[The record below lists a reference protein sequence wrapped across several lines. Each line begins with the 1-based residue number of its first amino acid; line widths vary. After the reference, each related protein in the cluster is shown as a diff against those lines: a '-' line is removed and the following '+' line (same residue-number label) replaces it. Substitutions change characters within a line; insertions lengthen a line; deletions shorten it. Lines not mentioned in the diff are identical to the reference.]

1 MYTIDG
7 EGQEYP
13 YFWIILGIAK
23 QLSVD
28 LGRSVTIYKNGK
40 VFKFLRY

>member
-1 MYTIDG
+1 MFTIDG
-7 EGQEYP
+7 EGDQYP
-13 YFWIILGIAK
+13 DFWVILGVAK

-40 VFKFLRY
+40 PFKFLRY